1 MEELMPSKCGAGKDS
16 WDSMDSKEIKPIKP
30 KVYQSSIFIGRTD
43 VEAEALVLWPPNANI
58 QLIGKDPGAGK
69 DWEQEEKG
77 ETEDEMVGWHHHVH
91 DSMDMNLSKPWEI
104 VRDREGWCAAVHKV
118 TKSWTWLSDWTTTT
132 LLRQGWLLVLSPNLP
147 SLFSFIEA

>member
-1 MEELMPSKCGAGKDS
+1 MILNCGAGENSGESLGQQGDQTNPTGNQL
-16 WDSMDSKEIKPIKP
+16 W
-30 KVYQSSIFIGRTD
+30 IFIGRTD

>member
-1 MEELMPSKCGAGKDS
+1 MILNCGAGENS
-16 WDSMDSKEIKPIKP
+16 WESLGQQGDQTNPTGN
-30 KVYQSSIFIGRTD
+30 QLWIFIGRTD

-91 DSMDMNLSKPWEI
+91 DSMDVNLSKLWEI
-104 VRDREGWCAAVHKV
+104 VRDREGWCAAVHEVK
-118 TKSWTWLSDWTTTT
+118 KSWTWLSDWTTTT